1 MKINK
6 VGIIL
11 RKGSDE
17 PKRIAIE
24 LQEWFSQNN
33 VETVLDQVIHDMDLI
48 VILGGDG
55 TLLHVAEQASRNSI
69 PVVGI
74 NLGDLGFLT
83 EVSKE
88 ERIEALTVILT
99 GSPEIEQ
106 RMMLKVRLCAGEVKS
121 QWRYALNDIV
131 ISKGNLDQLIQM
143 STWADDDYITTYR
156 ADGLIFSTPTGAT
169 AYNLS
174 AGGPIVHPALHSILV
189 TPICPFMLDS
199 RPVLLDSR
207 TKLISKLISVKT
219 PDVKVIVDGQSA
231 WDMRGNDL
239 LEVRA
244 AEKTLQLIG
253 SLNKGYFE
261 ILRNKL
267 NWGGSERHNAKLK
280 VDGVVKSP
288 IYCVVTAK
296 RCLIF
301 QVLGIPYVWP
311 RT

>member
-288 IYCVVTAK
+288 I
-296 RCLIF
+296 
-301 QVLGIPYVWP
+301 
-311 RT
+311 